1 MDGRSFDNRNLTG
14 SGIASM
20 GRIQSSTGLATGID
34 IAKTVD
40 QLMTVSAQP
49 RVRLE
54 NRVKGLQSQQVA
66 VNELTAM
73 VIAVQLQA
81 TRLGNATSL
90 DSTKVTSSKSD
101 VLNATAS
108 GNPAQ
113 GTYVLQSV
121 QTAQSSTATSN
132 AFSGPTDALETGNLV
147 VRTGGF
153 VDRQTRLDELRG
165 GTGVSNGKIRITDRG
180 GVATNIDLRFATT
193 IDDVV
198 KTINTST
205 NNRVTAKVS
214 GDRIVLTDTTGLA
227 SSNLIIEELG
237 EGRTAA
243 DLGISGINVASS
255 SATGDGLMYLTSST
269 RLSNLRDQ
277 AGIAFRSGTD
287 MSVTLRDGSALAI
300 DANSGTAPTTVGQ
313 LITAINAVDSSKL
326 EARIATNGRSIEL
339 IDKTSGGTTFA
350 ASGNLA
356 DQLGLTSATAV
367 SGVLTGGRVVN
378 SLGGPLLSSLNGG
391 AGIGTASSISITN
404 RAGVATSINL
414 ASSDSLR
421 DVVDAINSAGAGVTA
436 SLNRSRTGIAIQD
449 VTGSTAN
456 NLVISNNDANNTA
469 TKLQLQGSYSAN
481 TVDSGALNLRYVSE
495 ATELSKLNQGR
506 GVRGGTIDIINS
518 AGAKRSVDI
527 GALTNKTMGG
537 VIEAINATGIGVQAS
552 LNATGDGIVVNDT
565 ANGNG
570 TFNITDRS
578 GSFAAKDLG
587 IAGQGQSKVVGGNTV
602 LQIEGSGTYRLDVGS
617 TPTLS
622 SLVDKINQSDGPL
635 TASLLVAGST
645 ARILFNSRASG
656 ETGRIVVDGSDIGID
671 ATTTSTGRDAIVAI
685 SPTEFSGGTIV
696 RSSSNTMDN
705 AIQGLSIRVS
715 ATDSNPVEVRV
726 EKDNSSIERNLQLLV
741 DQFNKVRERLD
752 VVASYDA
759 ATGKTGVLYGSNEV
773 LRIEQSLAR
782 MINQTINGSGSIRTM
797 EQLGLSLDG
806 EGKLRFSTTKLSE
819 AIERDP
825 QGVVSFLTKE
835 TTGFSAR
842 SKDLL
847 ENLVGISRGVL
858 VSRNDTIQRRIEDS
872 NRRIDFLNGK
882 LDRER
887 ERLLRQFIAMEEA
900 VSRIRGSSAGI
911 ASLQALANQ
920 TTV

>member
-1 MDGRSFDNRNLTG
+1 
-14 SGIASM
+14 M

-40 QLMTVSAQP
+40 QLMSVSAQP

-54 NRVKGLQSQQVA
+54 NRVKGFQTQQVA

-81 TRLGNATSL
+81 TRLGNATTL

-101 VLNATAS
+101 VLSATAS
-108 GNPAQ
+108 GNPAR

-132 AFSGPTDALETGNLV
+132 AFSGPTDSLETGDLV

-165 GTGVSNGKIRITDRG
+165 GTGVSNGRIRITDRG
-180 GVATNIDLRFATT
+180 GATANVDLRFATT

-205 NNRVTAKVS
+205 NSRVTAKVS
-214 GDRIVLTDTTGLA
+214 GDRIVLTDTTGQTT
-227 SSNLIIEELG
+227 SNLIVEELG

-243 DLGISGINVASS
+243 DLGISGINVASN
-255 SATGDGLMYLTSST
+255 SATGDGLMYLGNSS
-269 RLSNLRDQ
+269 RLSTLRDQ

-287 MSVTLRDGSALAI
+287 LSVTLRDGSTLSV
-300 DANSGTAPTTVGQ
+300 DANSSSSPTTVGQ

-326 EARIATNGRSIEL
+326 EARIATNGKSIEL
-339 IDKTSGGTTFA
+339 VDKTSGGTTFA

-367 SGVLTGGRVVN
+367 SGVLTGARVVN
-378 SLGGPLLSSLNGG
+378 SLGGPLLSSLKGG
-391 AGIGTASSISITN
+391 SGVGTASSISITN

-421 DVVDAINSAGAGVTA
+421 DVVDAINSSGAGVTA
-436 SLNRSRTGIAIQD
+436 SLNRSKTGIAIQD

-495 ATELSKLNQGR
+495 ATDLSKLNQGL
-506 GVRGGTIDIINS
+506 GVRTGTIDIVNS
-518 AGAKRSVDI
+518 LGERRSVDI
-527 GALTNKTMGG
+527 GALTNKTIGG
-537 VIEAINATGIGVQAS
+537 VIEAINGTGIGVQAA
-552 LNATGDGIVVNDT
+552 LNESGDGIVVNDT
-565 ANGNG
+565 SNGNG
-570 TFNITDRS
+570 TFNIADRT
-578 GSFAAKDLG
+578 GSSAAKDLG

-602 LQIEGSGTYRLDVGS
+602 RQIEGSGTYRLNVGN
-617 TPTLS
+617 TPTLT
-622 SLVDKINQSDGPL
+622 SLVDLINQGEGPL

-656 ETGRIVVDGSDIGID
+656 EAGRIAIDGSDIGID

-685 SPTEFSGGTIV
+685 SPTESSSGTII
-696 RSSSNTMDN
+696 RSSSNTLDN
-705 AIQGLSIRVS
+705 AIQGLSIRIS
-715 ATDSNPVEVRV
+715 ATDTNPVELRV
-726 EKDNSSIERNLQLLV
+726 EKDNSNIEKNLQLFV
-741 DQFNKVRERLD
+741 DQFNKVRDRLG
-752 VVASYDA
+752 VVASFDA
-759 ATGKTGVLYGSNEV
+759 ASGKTGILYGSNEV

-782 MINQTINGSGSIRTM
+782 MINQPVNGTGSSVRTM
-797 EQLGLSLDG
+797 EQLGLSLDN
-806 EGKLRFSTTKLSE
+806 EGKLRLNTSKLSR
-819 AIERDP
+819 AIESDP
-825 QGVVSFLTKE
+825 QGVVTFLTKE

-842 SKDLL
+842 SKELL
-847 ENLVGISRGVL
+847 ENLVGVDKGVL
-858 VSRNDTIQRRIEDS
+858 VSRNDTLQRRIEES
-872 NRRIDFLNGK
+872 NRRIEFLNNK

-900 VSRIRGSSAGI
+900 VSRIRGSSSGL
-911 ASLQALANQ
+911 ASLQALASQ
-920 TTV
+920 TNA